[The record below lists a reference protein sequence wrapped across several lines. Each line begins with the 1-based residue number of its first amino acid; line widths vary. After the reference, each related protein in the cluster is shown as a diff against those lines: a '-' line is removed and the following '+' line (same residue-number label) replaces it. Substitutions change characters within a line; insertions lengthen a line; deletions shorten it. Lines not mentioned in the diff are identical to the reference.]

1 MARNSD
7 KGPAA
12 GGKGPPP
19 PRPPRR
25 LWLRALRAGV
35 ILPIWGGVALGGL
48 VAWYGWDL
56 PDPETLET
64 PTRRPSVTLL
74 ADDGS
79 VLATYGD
86 LHGGMVRFN
95 QMPPYLVQAV
105 VATEDRRF
113 FDHPGMDAIG
123 ILRAAYANLR
133 AGAVR
138 QGGSTLTQQ
147 IAKNLFLTPERSIR
161 RKVREMLLAFWLEAR
176 FDKRQLFTIY
186 INRVYFGAGA
196 WGIEAA
202 AQRYFARRTA
212 RLGLRQAALLA
223 GLLKAPSR
231 YSPLADPAKA
241 AARADLVI
249 DNMVA
254 TGFLTAA
261 QARAAKREPLAVAS
275 RGRGSGVRY
284 FTDWLLDRAA
294 GYIGPTG
301 RDLVIRTTLSPRLQ
315 RIAETRVAAGLKGEG
330 ARRGVG
336 QAALVAMAPDGAV
349 RAMVGGRDWRK
360 SQFNRATQA
369 LRQPGSAFKLFVY
382 LAALEAGMTPADTV
396 LDAPLEIRGW
406 RPRNYTGRYR
416 GRVTLAD
423 ALAGSIN
430 TAAVRLTEKVGRG
443 KVAAVAQR
451 LGITAPLK
459 IHPSLALGASEVTL
473 LELTGAYA
481 ALANRGYA
489 AWPYG
494 IAEIRDGA
502 GATLYRRAGAGAGRV
517 VGPGTLRPLQTMLA
531 GVITRGTGRAARI
544 GRPAAGKTG
553 TSQDSRDAWF
563 IGFTAELVA
572 GVWVGNDDE
581 TPMKRVTGGG
591 LPARIWRGFMRDA
604 LKGTPP
610 RPLGVN

>member
-1 MARNSD
+1 MARNRD

-12 GGKGPPP
+12 GGKGP
-19 PRPPRR
+19 RPPRR
-25 LWLRALRAGV
+25 RRWLRWLRGGV
-35 ILPIWGGVALGGL
+35 ILSIWGGVALAGL

-161 RKVREMLLAFWLEAR
+161 RKVRELLLAFWLEAR

-196 WGIEAA
+196 WGVEAA
-202 AQRYFARRTA
+202 ARRYFARRTA

-275 RGRGSGVRY
+275 QGRGNGARY
-284 FTDWLLDRAA
+284 FADWLLDRAA

-315 RIAETRVAAGLKGEG
+315 RIAEQRVSAGLRGEG
-330 ARRGVG
+330 ARRGVD
-336 QAALVAMAPDGAV
+336 QAALVAMAPNGAV

-382 LAALEAGMTPADTV
+382 LAALEDGMTPADTV

-430 TAAVRLTEKVGRG
+430 TAAVRLAEKIGRG
-443 KVAAVAQR
+443 KVASVAQR

-459 IHPSLALGASEVTL
+459 THPSLALGTSEVTL

-481 ALANRGYA
+481 ALANRGFA
-489 AWPYG
+489 TWPYG
-494 IAEIRDGA
+494 IAEIRDAA
-502 GATLYRRAGAGAGRV
+502 GGILYRRAGAGAGRV
-517 VGPGTLRPLQTMLA
+517 IGPGVLGPLQTMLA
-531 GVITRGTGRAARI
+531 GVMARGTGRAARI

-553 TSQDSRDAWF
+553 TSQGSRDAWF

-610 RPLGVN
+610 RPLGVD

>member
-7 KGPAA
+7 KKRAA
-12 GGKGPPP
+12 DRKGPT
-19 PRPPRR
+19 PPRR
-25 LWLRALRAGV
+25 PRWLRWLRASL
-35 ILPIWGGVALGGL
+35 ILAIWGAVALGGL
-48 VAWYGWDL
+48 VVWYGWDL
-56 PDPETLET
+56 PDPEKLAT

-95 QMPPYLVQAV
+95 QIPPYLVQAV
-105 VATEDRRF
+105 IATEDRRF

-123 ILRAAYANLR
+123 ILRAAFANLR

-161 RKVREMLLAFWLEAR
+161 RKVREILLAFWLEAR

-196 WGIEAA
+196 WGLRAA
-202 AQRYFARRTA
+202 ARRYFGRAA
-212 RLGLRQAALLA
+212 ERLGLRQAALLA

-231 YSPLADPAKA
+231 YSPLANPAKA

-249 DNMVA
+249 ANMVA
-254 TGFLTAA
+254 AGFLTDA
-261 QARAAKREPLAVAS
+261 QARAAKRERLAVVS
-275 RGRGSGVRY
+275 KGRGNGARY
-284 FTDWLLDRAA
+284 FADWLLDRAA

-315 RIAETRVAAGLKGEG
+315 RIAEKRIAAGLKGEG
-330 ARRGVG
+330 ARRRVG
-336 QAALVAMAPDGAV
+336 QAALVAMAPGGAV

-396 LDAPLEIRGW
+396 LDAPLSIRGW

-430 TAAVRLTEKVGRG
+430 TTAVRITEKIGRG
-443 KVAAVAQR
+443 KVVAVAQR

-459 IHPSLALGASEVTL
+459 THPSLALGASEVTL

-494 IAEIRDGA
+494 IAEIRDGT
-502 GATLYRRAGAGAGRV
+502 GSVLYRRAGAGAGRV
-517 VGPGTLRPLQTMLA
+517 IDPGALGPLQTMLT
-531 GVITRGTGRAARI
+531 GVIARGTGRAARI

-553 TSQDSRDAWF
+553 TSQESRDAWF
-563 IGFTAELVA
+563 IGFTAELVT
-572 GVWVGNDDE
+572 GVWVGNDDSS
-581 TPMKRVTGGG
+581 PMKRVTGGG
-591 LPARIWRGFMRDA
+591 LPARLWRGFMKDA
-604 LKGTPP
+604 LKGTPH
-610 RPLGVN
+610 RPLNGG